1 MTQTLTSGSLLLALL
16 IALLAGAM
24 SFASPCVL
32 PLVPS
37 YLGYV
42 VSSVGASP
50 QRRARRTTVRG
61 AAMFVLGFSLVFL
74 AYGAIFGAAGNS
86 LAAHREL
93 LERILGVVVVLLGIA
108 FMGGISWLQADRRP
122 HSWSATGLGGAVILG
137 FAFGLGWS
145 PCIGPALAAVQALA
159 FAQATAVRG
168 TILSAAYCV
177 GLGLPFLLLAL
188 VGSRATGSLA
198 FLRRH
203 IRTLNVLGGVM
214 LVVLGI
220 CLVTGL
226 WADVIAWV
234 QARVPGWTPPW

>member
-1 MTQTLTSGSLLLALL
+1 
-16 IALLAGAM
+16 
-24 SFASPCVL
+24 
-32 PLVPS
+32 
-37 YLGYV
+37 
-42 VSSVGASP
+42 
-50 QRRARRTTVRG
+50 
-61 AAMFVLGFSLVFL
+61 MFVLGFSLVFL
-74 AYGAIFGAAGNS
+74 SYGAIFGAAGNS
-86 LAAHREL
+86 LASHREV
-93 LERILGVVVVLLGIA
+93 LERILGVLVVLLGIA

-122 HSWSATGLGGAVILG
+122 HSWSATGLGGALILG

-226 WADVIAWV
+226 WADVIAWF